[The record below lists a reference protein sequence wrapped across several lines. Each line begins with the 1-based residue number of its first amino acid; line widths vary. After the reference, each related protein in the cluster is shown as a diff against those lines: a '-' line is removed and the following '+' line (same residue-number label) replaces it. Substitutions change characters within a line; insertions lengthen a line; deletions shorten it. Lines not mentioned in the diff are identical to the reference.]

1 MLFPGLH
8 CFSLQPLLSQ
18 SNLSI
23 LSVSL
28 CHPLSIVC
36 TAKFYLSGPPL
47 STLSTSVQSCVHTRW
62 TNTFL
67 SSQTLALQHLIAAH
81 LSIFPSYI
89 VMLFIYVHICKCE
102 CLKMFVALIRK
113 YVHLVWTPLLNS
125 NSKSLNVYQ
134 AYLVLCLLPVA
145 AQDLAVPRKLVAHLK
160 KRVILLCHDKPDIK
174 KRCAVSEENQKGQF
188 LKSLLFYYLL

>member
-1 MLFPGLH
+1 MLYHAF
-8 CFSLQPLLSQ
+8 
-18 SNLSI
+18 
-23 LSVSL
+23 
-28 CHPLSIVC
+28 
-36 TAKFYLSGPPL
+36 SGPPL
-47 STLSTSVQSCVHTRW
+47 FLPSTFVKPVLVQCVYPICQPMSSPLYCLPNFIFLGLHCLPCQPLYSRVHTRW

-125 NSKSLNVYQ
+125 NSKSLNLSMSTRPTSSSACCQ
-134 AYLVLCLLPVA
+134 LL
-145 AQDLAVPRKLVAHLK
+145 LRIWRFLEN
-160 KRVILLCHDKPDIK
+160 LLRIS
-174 KRCAVSEENQKGQF
+174 RSELSF
-188 LKSLLFYYLL
+188 SVTTSLT